1 MGSGSS
7 TAPHLT
13 RRSSPCQPATPSPT
27 SVVSTTSVGTVQ
39 IILIPGFWLDGS
51 SWDQIVPVL
60 QQAGHRPLPLTL
72 PGMES
77 READRSGISLRDH
90 VDAVVEIIDSVHP
103 VADEVVLVG
112 HSGGGAIAHAAVDAR
127 SDRVARVVHVDTWPV
142 GDGDVINDRLP
153 AENGGIPLP
162 DWSDFEKEDL
172 VDLTDELRAAF
183 RARAIPT
190 PARVARD
197 SQQLF
202 DERRYG
208 VPVTVIACAFPS
220 AQLREWMAQGEDALQ
235 ELAKV
240 RTVDYIDLPTGH
252 WPQFTRPVQLG
263 RAILTALNGPF
274 EY

>member
-1 MGSGSS
+1 V
-7 TAPHLT
+7 H
-13 RRSSPCQPATPSPT
+13 
-27 SVVSTTSVGTVQ
+27 

-51 SWDQIVPVL
+51 SWDRLVPAL

-90 VDAVVEIIDSVHP
+90 VDAVVAIIDSVHP
-103 VADEVVLVG
+103 VAGEVVLVG

-127 SDRVARVVHVDTWPV
+127 PDRVARVVHVDTWPI

-153 AENGGIPLP
+153 AENGGVPLP

-190 PARVARD
+190 PERVARD

-220 AQLREWMAQGEDALQ
+220 TQLREWMAQGEDALR

-252 WPQFTRPVQLG
+252 WQKFTRTVELG